1 MAITSS
7 IFLQPFILLGSFA
20 VASLTSIMKGKLGS
34 IYTKGSANMISN
46 VKEYLLY
53 KNFNELAVDILAL
66 AKEILPDSFLFLS
79 AFINNEQHIL
89 KTSENKENIYIK
101 EGISLPLSAAV
112 CSRIDITKGIP
123 LVFEDLSKESSLNDI
138 KGTFLQTN
146 VNAYLGVPVI
156 LRDGEV
162 FGTLCA
168 VHEKSFEFNG
178 KSIKL
183 IEKIAK
189 MFSYYLELEQLAYR
203 DHLTGSYNR
212 HFLEKYFNEFTH
224 EDGAMFFLDLDGFKE
239 INDSLGHDTGDLI
252 LKEVSIRMETI
263 IQQMNLNGAVFRL
276 GGDEFI
282 INLVGKLSEH
292 EIGNLAESFIE
303 RLSSWDFQIK
313 EFDLSV
319 SIGIVI
325 YTNEIKLT
333 LNKLMKKADNAL
345 YRAKTSGKS
354 TYRFF

>member
-1 MAITSS
+1 MITN
-7 IFLQPFILLGSFA
+7 I
-20 VASLTSIMKGKLGS
+20 
-34 IYTKGSANMISN
+34 
-46 VKEYLLY
+46 KEYLLY
-53 KNFNELAVDILAL
+53 NNFNELAVDILTL

-79 AFINNEQHIL
+79 AIVNNEQHIL
-89 KTSENKENIYIK
+89 KTSPNTEHINIR
-101 EGISLPLSAAV
+101 EGISLPLKVAV
-112 CSRIDITKGIP
+112 CSRIDFTKGIP
-123 LVFEDLSKESSLNDI
+123 LVYEDISKESSLDDI
-138 KGTFLQTN
+138 KGIYSNTN

-168 VHEKSFEFNG
+168 VHEKAAQFNE

-189 MFSYYLELEQLAYR
+189 MLSYYLELEQLAYR

-212 HFLEKYFNEFTH
+212 HFLERYFNEFAH
-224 EDGAMFFLDLDGFKE
+224 EDGAIFFLDLDCFKE

-252 LKEVSIRMETI
+252 LKEVALRMEAVMRQRNI
-263 IQQMNLNGAVFRL
+263 NGAVFRL

-282 INLVGKLSEH
+282 INLVGKLSVQ
-292 EIGNLAESFIE
+292 EIEEIAEAFIE

-313 EFDLSV
+313 EFNLSV
-319 SIGIVI
+319 SIGIVQ
-325 YTNEIKLT
+325 YTNTMKLT
-333 LNKLMKKADNAL
+333 LNKLLKKADNAL

-354 TYRFF
+354 TYCFF

>member
-1 MAITSS
+1 
-7 IFLQPFILLGSFA
+7 
-20 VASLTSIMKGKLGS
+20 
-34 IYTKGSANMISN
+34 MISN

-79 AFINNEQHIL
+79 AFFNNEQHIL
-89 KTSENKENIYIK
+89 KTSENKENINIK

-112 CSRIDITKGIP
+112 CSRIDFTNGIP
-123 LVFEDLSKESSLNDI
+123 LVFEDISKESSLNDI
-138 KGTFLQTN
+138 KSTFTNTN

-168 VHEKSFEFNG
+168 VHEKSVKFNE

-252 LKEVSIRMETI
+252 LKEVSLRMETI

-292 EIGNLAESFIE
+292 EIGELAEFFIE

-313 EFDLSV
+313 EFNLSV

-325 YTNEIKLT
+325 YTNKMNLT
-333 LNKLMKKADNAL
+333 LNKLLKKADNAL
-345 YRAKTSGKS
+345 YRAKTNGKS